1 MSAHLTMLGD
11 DLGRVQSEAEPE
23 GGAIWLRLRDSSDS
37 SVHLRISRAEAA
49 KIMADLAT
57 AMGLIEAPKVAA

>member
-1 MSAHLTMLGD
+1 MSTHLTMIGSD
-11 DLGRVQSEAEPE
+11 SGRIRSEAERDADE
-23 GGAIWLRLRDSSDS
+23 IWLRLRDSNGNAS
-37 SVHLRISRAEAA
+37 SALLSRAEAA